1 MTARTMVLAL
11 SVAAGAVAL
20 SACGLVKEGAKAI
33 SEQSTVPGQTAPANG
48 GGNANAVAC
57 VTERQEIQLAVDS
70 YEILRGGLPTTEAE
84 LVPDFLLHESTLF
97 DITPEGQVVPAP
109 GSGC

>member
-1 MTARTMVLAL
+1 MKARSLAL
-11 SVAAGAVAL
+11 AVALAAGALSL

-33 SEQSTVPGQTAPANG
+33 SEQSTVPGQTLPANG

-57 VTERQEIQLAVDS
+57 GTERQEIQLAVDS
-70 YEILRGGLPTTEAE
+70 YEILRGTLPVSEAE

-97 DITPEGQVVPAP
+97 DITPAGEVVPAP